1 MISDGRRS
9 NPTKDSQSKQLL
21 KMFQSESFTPDQV
34 IKYFISTFDEP
45 GPHQFLTNKIL
56 SMSNKF
62 VEYYIPQFWYIV
74 YICSYLQ
81 AKNYSF
87 SMDGFL
93 EELCKR
99 SISNYLK
106 VFHYQDIID
115 HVVSTRLRG
124 YRKAYHS
131 IREDRKSN
139 HFNIIISDLRQQWSM
154 VRSR

>member
-62 VEYYIPQFWYIV
+62 VEYYIPQFWYPV
-74 YICSYLQ
+74 YLYV
-81 AKNYSF
+81 Y
-87 SMDGFL
+87 
-93 EELCKR
+93 
-99 SISNYLK
+99 
-106 VFHYQDIID
+106 
-115 HVVSTRLRG
+115 VVTCRLRTTPSPWTAFWRSCANEASPTISR
-124 YRKAYHS
+124 YFITKTLQIMWCLHAYADTERHTT
-131 IREDRKSN
+131 RFEKTERV
-139 HFNIIISDLRQQWSM
+139 IISTSSLAT
-154 VRSR
+154 